1 MHKFFSLDDFTTR
14 NIEFI
19 NTPKNGYFDYKIKSL
34 HKSKIGSLK
43 KGWPYVFVSLML
55 IATNVAL
62 IVGFSTTCNILMQ
75 HRGFSKK
82 CFCLFVCAGPR
93 SYKCIL

>member
-1 MHKFFSLDDFTTR
+1 MIQKCYTLKRIVPEIAKFPRNFYPYEKWREGFVHKFFSLDDFTTR

-43 KGWPYVFVSLML
+43 KGWPYVFGH
-55 IATNVAL
+55 TENH
-62 IVGFSTTCNILMQ
+62 ILE
-75 HRGFSKK
+75 G
-82 CFCLFVCAGPR
+82 V
-93 SYKCIL
+93 